1 MVIPP
6 PFSRAP
12 TFSAVFPLSLTGT
25 SLLSL
30 LGGTTEKPSFFI
42 AFSFLS
48 LSLSLSVLP
57 FSLFFFFVCFLKLL
71 LPCRGEAMGDRF
83 IRIGG
88 EGGGAGG
95 VREESGWLMN
105 NTAAAAAIE
114 GRPPFTASQL
124 EELRVQVLIFKHI
137 LMGVPVPPELLLLVR
152 RSLEAMAARL
162 YQHPAYGHCS
172 YFGKKFDPEP
182 GRCRRTDGKKWR
194 CSKDA
199 HPESRYCERHM
210 HRGRNRSRKPVE
222 SQPVAPSQSA
232 STVISLAPSGSGG
245 SDSKSIPMHPGTGA
259 QVPFSGGMSCFQLQ
273 PGTGSH
279 ETGSKEFR
287 YPYGDK
293 SEAGEHGFFP
303 EVSGSARGLE
313 MDFPLDSSWGLMPSQ
328 MPNALGFESNY
339 LQLPAFNDLG
349 QVTVSSLAKQ
359 DQSQHSF
366 FGNEFGSEEP
376 VKQSQELR
384 PFFDE
389 WPKTRGPWSDLE
401 DERSNRS
408 SFSTTQLSISI
419 PVTSSDFSTSSS
431 RSPIGVSC
439 SYALSP

>member
-1 MVIPP
+1 
-6 PFSRAP
+6 
-12 TFSAVFPLSLTGT
+12 
-25 SLLSL
+25 
-30 LGGTTEKPSFFI
+30 
-42 AFSFLS
+42 
-48 LSLSLSVLP
+48 
-57 FSLFFFFVCFLKLL
+57 
-71 LPCRGEAMGDRF
+71 MGDRF

-88 EGGGAGG
+88 EGGGTGAGAGG

-105 NTAAAAAIE
+105 NTAAAAAME

-162 YQHPAYGHCS
+162 YHHPAYGHCS

-222 SQPVAPSQSA
+222 SQSVAPSQSA

-349 QVTVSSLAKQ
+349 QVTVSSLAKP

-431 RSPIGVSC
+431 RSPIGASC

>member
-1 MVIPP
+1 
-6 PFSRAP
+6 
-12 TFSAVFPLSLTGT
+12 
-25 SLLSL
+25 
-30 LGGTTEKPSFFI
+30 
-42 AFSFLS
+42 
-48 LSLSLSVLP
+48 
-57 FSLFFFFVCFLKLL
+57 
-71 LPCRGEAMGDRF
+71 MGDRF

-88 EGGGAGG
+88 EEGGAGG
-95 VREESGWLMN
+95 VREEAGWLMN
-105 NTAAAAAIE
+105 NTAAPAAME

-162 YQHPAYGHCS
+162 YHHPACKIALLSFHGHCS

-245 SDSKSIPMHPGTGA
+245 SDSKSIPMHPSTGA
-259 QVPFSGGMSCFQLQ
+259 QVMLCFIVHDAFYLR
-273 PGTGSH
+273 TC
-279 ETGSKEFR
+279 R

-303 EVSGSARGLE
+303 EVSGSARGVE

-349 QVTVSSLAKQ
+349 QVTVSSLTKQ
-359 DQSQHSF
+359 EQSQHSF

-439 SYALSP
+439 FYAMSP

>member
-1 MVIPP
+1 MAKPYYAPLAPNGDSTAHLPSPNLFCCLPP
-6 PFSRAP
+6 
-12 TFSAVFPLSLTGT
+12 
-25 SLLSL
+25 
-30 LGGTTEKPSFFI
+30 
-42 AFSFLS
+42 
-48 LSLSLSVLP
+48 LP
-57 FSLFFFFVCFLKLL
+57 HG
-71 LPCRGEAMGDRF
+71 GEAMGDRF

-88 EGGGAGG
+88 EEGGAGG
-95 VREESGWLMN
+95 VREEAGWLMN
-105 NTAAAAAIE
+105 NTAAPAAME

-162 YQHPAYGHCS
+162 YHHPAYGHCS

-245 SDSKSIPMHPGTGA
+245 SDSKSIPMRTGA
-259 QVPFSGGMSCFQLQ
+259 QVPFSGGMNCFQLQ

-303 EVSGSARGLE
+303 EVSGSARGVE

-349 QVTVSSLAKQ
+349 QVTVSSLTKQ

-431 RSPIGVSC
+431 RSPIDD
-439 SYALSP
+439 